1 MNKIK
6 QWFYMIRLVFVEHL
20 AYIEAQWFDIVGTIV
35 SVFLYYAIWQIIFKN
50 MIVYP
55 DIR

>member
-35 SVFLYYAIWQIIFKN
+35 SAQTLKN
-50 MIVYP
+50 ELSY
-55 DIR
+55 